1 MALKKTVSV
10 STVIFSLVTLILTAA
25 LVFSFI
31 YIKKKNDCI
40 RAADAEIAENKGRI
54 SSADG
59 TISALEA
66 DIAEKE
72 RVNSEIKAQL
82 EAEQAER
89 KKAEEENAALK
100 KKIETLSAKKKAEE
114 EARRLAASSQASNP
128 DGRKVCYLT
137 FDDGPS
143 ENTLKIL
150 DILHRYGIKATFFVI
165 NTDKLEYIKNIAEDG
180 HSVGLHSYSHN
191 YGKIY
196 SSTDAYFED
205 LRALSDRVSGI
216 LGYEPKIIRFPGGS
230 SNKVSI
236 SYCNGIMSKLTAA
249 VSEKGYSYYDW
260 NVGSGDANSNTPS
273 RTFIKNNV
281 LNGAKDKNSA
291 CVLMHDTNAKTTT
304 AEALPEIIEGLMKMG
319 YSFDKIVP
327 ETYGYHHRI
336 NN

>member
-1 MALKKTVSV
+1 MKKTVSV
-10 STVIFSLVTLILTAA
+10 QTVIFSLVILILTAA
-25 LVFSFI
+25 LVFSLIFI
-31 YIKKKNDCI
+31 KRNNDSIK
-40 RAADAEIAENKGRI
+40 AADAEIAANKSRI

-59 TISALEA
+59 TISELEA
-66 DIAEKE
+66 DIAEKD
-72 RVNSEIKAQL
+72 RINGEIKAQL

-89 KKAEEENAALK
+89 KKTEEENAALK
-100 KKIETLSAKKKAEE
+100 KKIETLSAKKKAEA
-114 EARRLAASSQASNP
+114 EARRLAASAQAQNP
-128 DGRKVCYLT
+128 DGRRVCYLT

-165 NTDKLEYIKNIAEDG
+165 NTDKLEYVKNIADEG

-196 SSTDAYFED
+196 SNTDAYFED
-205 LRALSDRVSGI
+205 LQMISDRVRDI
-216 LGYEPKIIRFPGGS
+216 LGYETKIIRFPGGS

-236 SYCNGIMSKLTAA
+236 SYCKGIMSQLT
-249 VSEKGYSYYDW
+249 VLTQEKGYSYYDW
-260 NVGSGDANSNTPS
+260 NVGSGDANSVTPS
-273 RTFIKNNV
+273 YTFIRNNV

-291 CVLMHDTNAKTTT
+291 CVLMHDTKAKTTT
-304 AEALPEIIEGLMKMG
+304 VEALPEIIEGLMKMG

-327 ETYGYHHRI
+327 ETYGYHHRNI